1 MISDYQWCEREGCR
15 YAEVPKEQMDELME
29 RCENEDLE
37 AIADTDYYCGGKPAD
52 IVFLLDASA
61 SIWGPDFKKQTKF
74 VEDVVSMF
82 QISPDMTQ
90 VGVLT
95 YSHDVNLEFPLN
107 RHKTKQGLVRAIQRI
122 PHRPGFATN
131 TALGIKY
138 MRNNM
143 FTKKQGARENVVR
156 VAIVMTD
163 GKSSN
168 ILLTLWQASRAR
180 RSAHINIFSIGI
192 GDGIHKRE
200 LQGIAGNRHH
210 AFTVDNYAALGSIRE
225 ILAIE
230 TCRATDPPTRSTRR
244 ATVPVTTTWTTTT
257 PPPSTHPTTTTST
270 TMRATTS
277 TTARPTTTITTTTTT
292 ERPTSTTTPTTRMV
306 DRVLKICSGKVLDVV
321 IAADASDRIFEEEF
335 YSQMDFLKRLIRMLD
350 ISNATT
356 RVGFLTF
363 GKRLKTG
370 FDLTE
375 FNDADKII
383 NKIAGAKQLKGRGGV
398 DDAIKYMRTRGFRR
412 SLLRRKVS
420 SPHIGLIVSGTKNKN
435 LEQIEKEAKFA
446 AKAGIA
452 LFGVGVSPQVSSV
465 QLENIVAS
473 QKPGNRYFLA
483 NSYNNID
490 NILHEL
496 AIQIC
501 EAEPNLVPVS
511 DAGCGS
517 RQPADVLFAH
527 DSSKAGAA
535 KTRLTFNFIKSIVGE
550 FDVDPNHIQVGLLSN
565 NCPRSTGFSF
575 GAHKNKFDVL
585 NSLNAL
591 ESSSMAQLI
600 HKLRR
605 HGFQSSNGKRTM
617 AKKIGIIIV
626 DSSSEKPLTALEEA
640 EIARSQG
647 IEIFIIA
654 IGESFSKKEIKLLC
668 SSPAT
673 EHLFTVRNYE
683 ELESIRAKVLE
694 KICDEL

>member
-1 MISDYQWCEREGCR
+1 MRPSMMLFFIAFGVFII
-15 YAEVPKEQMDELME
+15 A
-29 RCENEDLE
+29 

-277 TTARPTTTITTTTTT
+277 TTARPTTTTTTTTTT

-306 DRVLKICSGKVLDVV
+306 DRVLK
-321 IAADASDRIFEEEF
+321 
-335 YSQMDFLKRLIRMLD
+335 
-350 ISNATT
+350 T
-356 RVGFLTF
+356 
-363 GKRLKTG
+363 
-370 FDLTE
+370 
-375 FNDADKII
+375 
-383 NKIAGAKQLKGRGGV
+383 
-398 DDAIKYMRTRGFRR
+398 
-412 SLLRRKVS
+412 
-420 SPHIGLIVSGTKNKN
+420 
-435 LEQIEKEAKFA
+435 
-446 AKAGIA
+446 
-452 LFGVGVSPQVSSV
+452 
-465 QLENIVAS
+465 
-473 QKPGNRYFLA
+473 
-483 NSYNNID
+483 
-490 NILHEL
+490 
-496 AIQIC
+496 
-501 EAEPNLVPVS
+501 EPNLVPVS

-517 RQPADVLFAH
+517 RQAADVLFAH